1 MQRGQVPCVFSWT
14 SSLQSHTL
22 LVSYSTCVCMQIE
35 QLNAKVAE
43 LQAQSWQ
50 ATNCRSELEL
60 LKAS

>member
-1 MQRGQVPCVFSWT
+1 MPFPMNQVLTMPHTVGE
-14 SSLQSHTL
+14 LQHL
-22 LVSYSTCVCMQIE
+22 CMCMQIE